1 MGFKRRAAAG
11 NTTVD
16 HGTPGYAARRGW
28 RRHGEIISVDPVFAR
43 FWLERRSARVASSG
57 GGRNIARRR
66 KSGGRSPGPRQT
78 PVGPPSVVR
87 LERRPWRERV
97 LEWLGEIVIV
107 FVGVY
112 AAFLLNAWQAQ
123 RLDRSHH
130 LQILQS
136 LDEQLSESVR
146 QAREVVTRNQK
157 TFDEFQR
164 ALAAGEMPKPHLI
177 AFSTDYDPADD
188 VALSQAGAD
197 HLLNFKTVE
206 ALKQA
211 SSVERQGLMMLRNNQ
226 QLSYELIAPGVW
238 MTPGRRFTI
247 RKPGS

>member
-1 MGFKRRAAAG
+1 MVEETLPEEKEATD
-11 NTTVD
+11 TT
-16 HGTPGYAARRGW
+16 TPSQAPA
-28 RRHGEIISVDPVFAR
+28 
-43 FWLERRSARVASSG
+43 
-57 GGRNIARRR
+57 
-66 KSGGRSPGPRQT
+66 
-78 PVGPPSVVR
+78 GPPPVVR
-87 LERRPWRERV
+87 LEQRPLHDRV

-136 LDEQLSESVR
+136 LDEELSDSVQ

-164 ALAAGEMPKPHLI
+164 ALAAGEMPGLHII
-177 AFSTDYDPADD
+177 AFASDYDPADD

-206 ALKQA
+206 ALKRV
-211 SSVERQGLMMLRNNQ
+211 SSIERQGLMMLRNRQ
-226 QLSYELIAPGVW
+226 QLSYELVAPRLDDPKE
-238 MTPGRRFTI
+238 TFYDPQTRQL
-247 RKPGS
+247 KPMFAWYATAQQEASQFARDYLTAAEELLAQVQAERTALQ